1 MYNIITAGLD
11 ITKKGIYKMNIDM
24 KKTGEL
30 IAMLRTS
37 AHLTQ
42 AQLGERIG
50 VAYQSVSKWERGECL
65 PDVSVLPDLASIL
78 GTTVDNLLM
87 AGRMNSEYKGRIS
100 VSDAAEGIRCLKRMG
115 ELLGYDN
122 IIYLNAVRGINEG
135 MNTNVTDAF
144 TDEHIFEVFVAE
156 ALLWSINGGYYVD
169 LTDINRS
176 FSSEKLRKL
185 LTDAAKKHGI
195 V

>member
-50 VAYQSVSKWERGECL
+50 VSYQSVSKWERGECL
-65 PDVSVLPDLASIL
+65 PDVSALPDLASIL

-87 AGRMNSEYKGRIS
+87 AGRMSSEYKGRIS
-100 VSDAAEGIRCLKRMG
+100 VSDAAEGLRCLKRMG

-144 TDEHIFEVFVAE
+144 ADEHIFKVFVAE